1 MNIKD
6 YYNMAIKVTDEV
18 LKDPMKNVGEIL
30 KNKLGYEK
38 GLKGFFTDPWNLI
51 LMSQPLGLA
60 GRVLYKYMK
69 YKERQ
74 RIEMEMMKRNIIAK
88 QQAIIKKMEEENIQ
102 NEEQK
107 KNLQETIDFLQETL
121 NRIEA
126 AQKKKKEEKST

>member
-69 YKERQ
+69 HKERQ

-126 AQKKKKEEKST
+126 AQKKKKE